1 MKEYQITGMS
11 CASCQAHVS
20 KAVEVVPG
28 VTSVNVSL
36 LSNSMQVEGNANEQ
50 AVIKAV
56 MDAGYGASLKGK
68 SQEQQDPFEDHETPV
83 LIKRLQ
89 YSIVF
94 LIILMYFSMGH
105 MLSLPVPSFL
115 EHNPVGNGI
124 IQMMLVMIV
133 LMINHKF
140 FVSGWKAFRHGSSNM
155 DTLVALGSGISF
167 VYSFVILLQM
177 SGMEHSGAMDAMG
190 SLYFETAAMIPSLI
204 TVGKTMES
212 LSKGKTTSALRQLI
226 SMAPKTAVVLRDGKE
241 VTIDADELKVDDL
254 FVVKAGESVAADGI
268 IVEGSAGFDE
278 SALTGESVPADKQV
292 GDAVMASSLNTS
304 GHVIVKAQ
312 KVGKDTGF
320 SRIIELVA
328 QASDSKAPIA
338 RIADRV
344 SGIFVPSIIVIAC
357 VVLAGWMIAGA
368 PFETALNHAV
378 TVLVVACP
386 CALGLATPTAIMV
399 GNGVA
404 AKHGILFKNA
414 EALENAGRMEICVM
428 DKTGTITEG
437 IMHVTDINAVRN
449 QDELVKYAVSL
460 EKMSSHPVG
469 LAVVQYGQLND
480 ISVISGTDVM
490 VENGKGIQ
498 ARMDGHLIRGG
509 NLSWIGSLCQMDAT
523 MKADIEEKSGQGK
536 TPLLF
541 MKDDE
546 LLGVIYVADVIRK
559 DSSAAIERLKRMGIV
574 TVMCSGDRKAT
585 AESIGKQA
593 GVDHVIAEMLPE
605 KKQQVI
611 QALGRQGV
619 TAMVG
624 DGIND
629 APSLVS
635 AQIGIAIGAG
645 TDVAIDSADIVL
657 MNSRLS
663 DVPALVHLSRKVLR
677 NIHENLFWAFA
688 YNALLIPIA
697 SGIVAGIHMNPMF
710 GAAAMSLSSFTVCMN
725 ALRLNRCRLYD
736 ENKDVKKKQ
745 KSVDFTDIRRKH
757 TMKKTVK
764 IEGMMCGHCEMS
776 VRKALEAIDGIEQ
789 AVVSHETGTAEC
801 TMSRDV
807 DADVIRKAIEDR
819 DFTFVSID

>member
-1 MKEYQITGMS
+1 MREYQITGMS

-20 KAVEVVPG
+20 KAVEQVPG

-36 LSNSMQVEGNANEQ
+36 LSNSMQVEGSADEHAIIQ
-50 AVIKAV
+50 AVI
-56 MDAGYGASLKGK
+56 DAGYGASVKGQSK
-68 SQEQQDPFEDHETPV
+68 AEKDPFEDLETPI
-83 LIKRLQ
+83 LMKRLK
-89 YSIVF
+89 YSIGF
-94 LIILMYFSMGH
+94 LMILMYFSMGH
-105 MLSLPVPSFL
+105 MFGLPVPSFL

-124 IQMMLVMIV
+124 IQMMLAMIV
-133 LMINHKF
+133 LMINRKF
-140 FVSGWKAFRHGSSNM
+140 FVSGWKALRHGSSNM

-167 VYSFVILLQM
+167 VYSFVVLLQM
-177 SGMEHSGAMDAMG
+177 SSMEHTGAMNAMG

-212 LSKGKTTSALRQLI
+212 LSKGKTTSALKQLI
-226 SMAPKTAVVLRDGKE
+226 SLVPKTAVVLRDGQE
-241 VTIDADELKVDDL
+241 VTIDADELMVNDL
-254 FVVKAGESVAADGI
+254 FVVRAGESVAADGV
-268 IVEGSAGFDE
+268 IVQGGAGFDE
-278 SALTGESVPADKQV
+278 SALTGESVPVDKQV
-292 GDAVMASSLNTS
+292 GDTVMASSLNTS

-320 SRIIELVA
+320 ARIIELVR

-344 SGIFVPSIIVIAC
+344 SGIFVPSVIVIAC
-357 VVLAGWMIAGA
+357 VVLAGWMIGGA
-368 PFETALNHAV
+368 TLETALAHAV

-437 IMHVTDINAVRN
+437 IMHVTDINAIKD
-449 QDELVKYAVSL
+449 QDELRKYAVSL
-460 EKMSSHPVG
+460 EKFSSHPVG
-469 LAVVQYGQLND
+469 QAVVQYGCD
-480 ISVISGTDVM
+480 SSISVIDGTDVM

-498 ARMDGHLIRGG
+498 AKMDGHLIRGG
-509 NLSWIGSLCQMDAT
+509 NLSWIGTFCQMDASV
-523 MKADIEEKSGQGK
+523 KADIEEKSSQGK

-559 DSSAAIERLKRMGIV
+559 DSAEAIKRLKRMGIV
-574 TVMCSGDRKAT
+574 TVMCSGDRRAT
-585 AESIGKQA
+585 AQAIGAQA
-593 GVDHVIAEMLPE
+593 GVDHVIGEMLPE
-605 KKQQVI
+605 DKQRVI
-611 QALGRQGV
+611 QVLSRQGV

-688 YNALLIPIA
+688 YNALLIPVA

-725 ALRLNRCRLYD
+725 ALRLNRCRLHD
-736 ENKDVKKKQ
+736 EKHDMIRKQ
-745 KSVDFTDIRRKH
+745 KSVDFTDIRRKQI
-757 TMKKTVK
+757 MKKTVK

-789 AVVSHETGTAEC
+789 ATVSHETGTAEC
-801 TMSRDV
+801 TMSKDV
-807 DADVIRKAIEDR
+807 DADIIRKAIEDK

>member
-1 MKEYQITGMS
+1 MREYQITGMS

-20 KAVEVVPG
+20 KAVEQVPG

-36 LSNSMQVEGNANEQ
+36 LSNSMQVEGSADEHAIIQ
-50 AVIKAV
+50 AVI
-56 MDAGYGASLKGK
+56 DAGYGASVKGQSK
-68 SQEQQDPFEDHETPV
+68 AEKDPFEDLETPV
-83 LIKRLQ
+83 LMKRLK
-89 YSIVF
+89 YSMGF
-94 LIILMYFSMGH
+94 LMILMYFSMGH
-105 MLSLPVPSFL
+105 MFGLPVPSFL

-124 IQMMLVMIV
+124 IQMMLAMIV
-133 LMINHKF
+133 LMINRKF
-140 FVSGWKAFRHGSSNM
+140 FVSGWKALRHGSSNM

-167 VYSFVILLQM
+167 VYSFVVLLQM
-177 SGMEHSGAMDAMG
+177 SSMEHTGAMDAMG

-212 LSKGKTTSALRQLI
+212 LSKGKTTSALKQLI
-226 SMAPKTAVVLRDGKE
+226 SLVPKTAVVLRDGQE
-241 VTIDADELKVDDL
+241 VIIDADELMVNDL
-254 FVVKAGESVAADGI
+254 FVVRAGESVAADGV
-268 IVEGSAGFDE
+268 IVQGGAGFDE
-278 SALTGESVPADKQV
+278 SALTGESVPVDKQV
-292 GDAVMASSLNTS
+292 GDTVMASSLNTS
-304 GHVIVKAQ
+304 SHVIVKAQ

-320 SRIIELVA
+320 ARIIELVR

-344 SGIFVPSIIVIAC
+344 SGIFVPSVIVIAC
-357 VVLAGWMIAGA
+357 VVLAGWMIGGA
-368 PFETALNHAV
+368 TLETALAHAV

-437 IMHVTDINAVRN
+437 IMHVTDINAIKG
-449 QDELVKYAVSL
+449 QDELRKYAVSL
-460 EKMSSHPVG
+460 EKFSSHPVG
-469 LAVVQYGQLND
+469 QAVVQYGCD
-480 ISVISGTDVM
+480 SSISVIDVTEVM

-509 NLSWIGSLCQMDAT
+509 NLSWIGTFCQMDASV
-523 MKADIEEKSGQGK
+523 KADIEEKSSQGK

-559 DSSAAIERLKRMGIV
+559 DSAEAIKRLKRMGIV

-585 AESIGKQA
+585 AQAIGAQA
-593 GVDHVIAEMLPE
+593 GVDHVIGEMLPE
-605 KKQQVI
+605 DKQRVI
-611 QALGRQGV
+611 QVLSRQGV

-688 YNALLIPIA
+688 YNALLIPVA

-725 ALRLNRCRLYD
+725 ALRLNRCRLHD
-736 ENKDVKKKQ
+736 EKHDMIRKQ
-745 KSVDFTDIRRKH
+745 KSVDFTDIRRKQ

-789 AVVSHETGTAEC
+789 ATVSHETGTAEC
-801 TMSRDV
+801 TMSKDV
-807 DADVIRKAIEDR
+807 DADVIRKAIEDK

>member
-1 MKEYQITGMS
+1 MREYQITGMS

-20 KAVEVVPG
+20 KAVEQVPG

-36 LSNSMQVEGNANEQ
+36 LSNSMQVEGSADEHAIIQ
-50 AVIKAV
+50 AVI
-56 MDAGYGASLKGK
+56 DAGYGASVKGQSK
-68 SQEQQDPFEDHETPV
+68 AEKDPFEDLETPI
-83 LIKRLQ
+83 LMKRLK
-89 YSIVF
+89 YSIGF
-94 LIILMYFSMGH
+94 LMILMYFSMGH
-105 MLSLPVPSFL
+105 MFGLPVPSFL

-124 IQMMLVMIV
+124 IQMMLAMIV
-133 LMINHKF
+133 LMINRKF
-140 FVSGWKAFRHGSSNM
+140 FVSGWKALRHGSSNM

-167 VYSFVILLQM
+167 VYSFVVLLQM
-177 SGMEHSGAMDAMG
+177 SSMEHTGAMNAMG

-212 LSKGKTTSALRQLI
+212 LSKGKTTSALKQLI
-226 SMAPKTAVVLRDGKE
+226 SLVPKTAVVLRDGQE
-241 VTIDADELKVDDL
+241 VTIDADELMVNDL
-254 FVVKAGESVAADGI
+254 FVVRAGESVAADGV
-268 IVEGSAGFDE
+268 IVQGGAGFDE
-278 SALTGESVPADKQV
+278 SALTGESVPVDKQV
-292 GDAVMASSLNTS
+292 GDTVMASSLNTS

-320 SRIIELVA
+320 ARIIELVR

-344 SGIFVPSIIVIAC
+344 SGIFVPSVIVIAC
-357 VVLAGWMIAGA
+357 VVLAGWMIGGA
-368 PFETALNHAV
+368 TLETALAHAV

-437 IMHVTDINAVRN
+437 IMHVTDINAIKD
-449 QDELVKYAVSL
+449 QDELRKYAVSL
-460 EKMSSHPVG
+460 EKFSSHPVG
-469 LAVVQYGQLND
+469 QAVVQYGCD
-480 ISVISGTDVM
+480 SSISVIDGTDVM

-498 ARMDGHLIRGG
+498 AKMDGHLIRGG
-509 NLSWIGSLCQMDAT
+509 NLSWIGTFCQMDASV
-523 MKADIEEKSGQGK
+523 KADIEEKSSQGK

-559 DSSAAIERLKRMGIV
+559 DSAAAIERLKRMGIV
-574 TVMCSGDRKAT
+574 TVMCSGDRRAT
-585 AESIGKQA
+585 AQAIGAQA
-593 GVDHVIAEMLPE
+593 GVDHVIGEMLPE
-605 KKQQVI
+605 DKQRVI
-611 QALGRQGV
+611 QVLSRQGV

-688 YNALLIPIA
+688 YNALLIPVA

-725 ALRLNRCRLYD
+725 ALRLNRCRLHD
-736 ENKDVKKKQ
+736 EKHDMIRKQ
-745 KSVDFTDIRRKH
+745 KSVDFTDIRRKQI
-757 TMKKTVK
+757 MKKTVK

-789 AVVSHETGTAEC
+789 ATVSHETGTAEC
-801 TMSRDV
+801 TMSKDV
-807 DADVIRKAIEDR
+807 DADIIRKAIEDK

>member
-386 CALGLATPTAIMV
+386 CALGLATPTAILV

>member
-11 CASCQAHVS
+11 CASCQAHVT
-20 KAVEVVPG
+20 KAVEQVAG

-36 LSNSMQVEGNANEQ
+36 LSNSMQVEGNADEK
-50 AVIKAV
+50 AVIAAV
-56 MDAGYGASLKGK
+56 KDAGYGASLKGK
-68 SQEQQDPFEDHETPV
+68 QQSQQDPYEDRETPE
-83 LIKRLQ
+83 LLKRLK
-89 YSIVF
+89 YSIGF
-94 LIILMYFSMGH
+94 LTVLMYFSMGH

-124 IQMMLVMIV
+124 IQMTLAMIV
-133 LMINHKF
+133 LMINRKF
-140 FVSGWKAFRHGSSNM
+140 FVSGWKALRHGSSNM

-167 VYSFVILLQM
+167 IYSFLVLLQM
-177 SGMEHSGAMDAMG
+177 SGMEHEGAMAAVH

-226 SMAPKTAVVLRDGKE
+226 SLAPKTAVVLRDGQE
-241 VTIDADELKVDDL
+241 VTVDADQLQVNDL
-254 FVVKAGESVAADGI
+254 FVVRAGESVAADGV
-268 IVEGSAGFDE
+268 IVQGSAGFDE
-278 SALTGESVPADKQV
+278 SSLTGESVPVDKQA
-292 GDAVMASSLNTS
+292 GDSVMATSINTS
-304 GHVIVKAQ
+304 GHVVVKAQ

-344 SGIFVPSIIVIAC
+344 SGIFVPFIILIAT
-357 VVLAGWMIAGA
+357 VVLAGWLIAGA
-368 PFETALNHAV
+368 PLENALTHAV

-386 CALGLATPTAIMV
+386 CAFGLATPTAIMV

-428 DKTGTITEG
+428 DKTGTITQG
-437 IMHVTDINAVRN
+437 VMHVTDITAVS
-449 QDELVKYAVSL
+449 QKEELLTYAVSL
-460 EKMSSHPVG
+460 EKKSSHPVG
-469 LAVVQYGQLND
+469 QAVAQYGQENGV
-480 ISVISGTDVM
+480 SVMDGTDVT
-490 VENGKGIQ
+490 VENGRGIH

-509 NLSWIGSLCQMDAT
+509 NLSWIGELCRIDSDV
-523 MKADIEEKSGQGK
+523 KADIEEKSSQGK

-541 MKDDE
+541 MKDDA
-546 LLGVIYVADVIRK
+546 LLGVIYVADVIRE
-559 DSSAAIERLKRMGIV
+559 DSASAIERLKRMGIV

-585 AESIGKQA
+585 AEAIGRQA

-605 KKQQVI
+605 DKQQVI
-611 QALGRQGV
+611 DALGSQGV

-663 DVPALVHLSRKVLR
+663 DIPALVHLSRKVLR

-688 YNALLIPIA
+688 YNALLIPVA
-697 SGIVAGIHMNPMF
+697 AGVVAGIHMNPMF

-725 ALRLNRCRLYD
+725 ALRLNRCRLY
-736 ENKDVKKKQ
+736 EEKKDMIRKQ
-745 KSVDFTDIRRKH
+745 KSVDFSDIRRKH

-764 IEGMMCGHCEMS
+764 I
-776 VRKALEAIDGIEQ
+776 
-789 AVVSHETGTAEC
+789 
-801 TMSRDV
+801 
-807 DADVIRKAIEDR
+807 
-819 DFTFVSID
+819 

>member
-1 MKEYQITGMS
+1 MREYQITGMS

-20 KAVEVVPG
+20 KAVEQVPG

-36 LSNSMQVEGNANEQ
+36 LSNSMQVEGSADEHAIIQ
-50 AVIKAV
+50 AVI
-56 MDAGYGASLKGK
+56 DAGYGASVKGQSK
-68 SQEQQDPFEDHETPV
+68 AEKDPFEDLETPI
-83 LIKRLQ
+83 LMKRLK
-89 YSIVF
+89 YSIGF
-94 LIILMYFSMGH
+94 LMILMYFSMGH
-105 MLSLPVPSFL
+105 MFGLPVPSFL

-124 IQMMLVMIV
+124 IQMMLAMIV
-133 LMINHKF
+133 LMINRKF
-140 FVSGWKAFRHGSSNM
+140 FVSGWKALRHGSSNM

-167 VYSFVILLQM
+167 VYSFVVLLQM
-177 SGMEHSGAMDAMG
+177 SSMEHTGAMNAMG

-212 LSKGKTTSALRQLI
+212 LSKGKTTSALKQLI
-226 SMAPKTAVVLRDGKE
+226 SLVPKTAVVLRDVQE
-241 VTIDADELKVDDL
+241 VTIDADELMVNDL
-254 FVVKAGESVAADGI
+254 FVVRAGESVAADGV
-268 IVEGSAGFDE
+268 IVQGGAGFDE
-278 SALTGESVPADKQV
+278 SALTGESIPVDKQV
-292 GDAVMASSLNTS
+292 GDTVMASSLNTS

-320 SRIIELVA
+320 ARIIELVR

-344 SGIFVPSIIVIAC
+344 SGIFVPSVIVIAC
-357 VVLAGWMIAGA
+357 VVLAGWMIGGA
-368 PFETALNHAV
+368 TLETALAHAV

-437 IMHVTDINAVRN
+437 IMHVTDINAIKD
-449 QDELVKYAVSL
+449 QDELRKYAVSL
-460 EKMSSHPVG
+460 EKFSSHPVG
-469 LAVVQYGQLND
+469 QAVVQYGCD
-480 ISVISGTDVM
+480 SSISVIDGTDVM

-498 ARMDGHLIRGG
+498 AKMDGHLIRGG
-509 NLSWIGSLCQMDAT
+509 NLSWIGTFCQMDASV
-523 MKADIEEKSGQGK
+523 KADIEEKSSQGK

-559 DSSAAIERLKRMGIV
+559 DSAEAIKRLKRMVIV

-585 AESIGKQA
+585 AQAIGAQA
-593 GVDHVIAEMLPE
+593 GVDHVIGEMLPE
-605 KKQQVI
+605 DKQQVI
-611 QALGRQGV
+611 QVLSRQGV

-688 YNALLIPIA
+688 YNALLIPVA

-725 ALRLNRCRLYD
+725 ALRLNRCRLHD
-736 ENKDVKKKQ
+736 EKHDMIRKQ
-745 KSVDFTDIRRKH
+745 KSVDFTDIRRKQI
-757 TMKKTVK
+757 MKKTVK

-789 AVVSHETGTAEC
+789 ATVSHETGTAEC
-801 TMSRDV
+801 TMSKDV
-807 DADVIRKAIEDR
+807 DADVIRKAIEDK

>member
-1 MKEYQITGMS
+1 MREYQITGMS

-20 KAVEVVPG
+20 KAVEQVPG

-36 LSNSMQVEGNANEQ
+36 LSNSMQVEGSADEHAIIQ
-50 AVIKAV
+50 AVI
-56 MDAGYGASLKGK
+56 DAGYGASVKGQSK
-68 SQEQQDPFEDHETPV
+68 AEKDPFEDLETPV
-83 LIKRLQ
+83 LMKRLK
-89 YSIVF
+89 YSMGF
-94 LIILMYFSMGH
+94 LMILMYFSMGH
-105 MLSLPVPSFL
+105 MFGLPVPSFL

-124 IQMMLVMIV
+124 IQMMLAMIV
-133 LMINHKF
+133 LMINRKF
-140 FVSGWKAFRHGSSNM
+140 FVSGWKALRHGSSNM

-167 VYSFVILLQM
+167 VYSFVVLLQM
-177 SGMEHSGAMDAMG
+177 SSMEHTGAMDAMG

-212 LSKGKTTSALRQLI
+212 LSKGKTTSALKQLI
-226 SMAPKTAVVLRDGKE
+226 SLVPKTAVVLRDGQE
-241 VTIDADELKVDDL
+241 VIIDADELMVNDL
-254 FVVKAGESVAADGI
+254 FVVRAGESVAADGV
-268 IVEGSAGFDE
+268 IVQGGAGFDE
-278 SALTGESVPADKQV
+278 SALTGESVPVDKQV
-292 GDAVMASSLNTS
+292 GDTVMASSLNTS
-304 GHVIVKAQ
+304 SHVIVKAQ

-320 SRIIELVA
+320 ARIIELVR

-344 SGIFVPSIIVIAC
+344 SGIFVPSVIVIAC
-357 VVLAGWMIAGA
+357 VVLAGWMIGGA
-368 PFETALNHAV
+368 TLETALAHAV

-437 IMHVTDINAVRN
+437 IMHVTDINAIKD
-449 QDELVKYAVSL
+449 QDELRKYAVSL
-460 EKMSSHPVG
+460 EKFSSHPVG
-469 LAVVQYGQLND
+469 QAVVQYGCD
-480 ISVISGTDVM
+480 SSISVIDGTEVM

-509 NLSWIGSLCQMDAT
+509 NLSWIGTFCQMDASV
-523 MKADIEEKSGQGK
+523 KADIEEKSSQGK

-559 DSSAAIERLKRMGIV
+559 DSAEAIKRLKRMGIV

-585 AESIGKQA
+585 AQAIGAQA
-593 GVDHVIAEMLPE
+593 GVDHVIGEMLPE
-605 KKQQVI
+605 DKQQVI
-611 QALGRQGV
+611 QVLSRQGV

-688 YNALLIPIA
+688 YNALLIPVA

-725 ALRLNRCRLYD
+725 ALRLNRCRLHD
-736 ENKDVKKKQ
+736 EKHDMIRKQ
-745 KSVDFTDIRRKH
+745 KSVDFTDIRRKQI
-757 TMKKTVK
+757 MKKTVK

-789 AVVSHETGTAEC
+789 ATVSHETGTAEC
-801 TMSRDV
+801 TMSKDV
-807 DADVIRKAIEDR
+807 DADIIRKAIEDK

>member
-124 IQMMLVMIV
+124 IQMMLAMIV

-807 DADVIRKAIEDR
+807 DADVIRKAIEGR

>member
-1 MKEYQITGMS
+1 MREYQITGMS

-20 KAVEVVPG
+20 KAVERVPG

-36 LSNSMQVEGNANEQ
+36 LSNSMQVEGSADEHAIIQ
-50 AVIKAV
+50 AVI
-56 MDAGYGASLKGK
+56 DAGYGASVKGK
-68 SQEQQDPFEDHETPV
+68 SKEEKDPFEDLETPV
-83 LIKRLQ
+83 LMKRLK
-89 YSIVF
+89 YSIGF
-94 LIILMYFSMGH
+94 LMILMYFSMGH
-105 MLSLPVPSFL
+105 MFGLPVPSFL

-124 IQMMLVMIV
+124 IQMMLAMII
-133 LMINHKF
+133 LMINRKF
-140 FVSGWKAFRHGSSNM
+140 FVSGWKALRHGSSNM

-167 VYSFVILLQM
+167 VYSFVVLLQM
-177 SGMEHSGAMDAMG
+177 SSMEHTGAMNAMG

-226 SMAPKTAVVLRDGKE
+226 SLVPKTAVVLRGGQE
-241 VTIDADELKVDDL
+241 VTIDADELMVNDL
-254 FVVKAGESVAADGI
+254 FVVRAGESVAADGL
-268 IVEGSAGFDE
+268 IVQGGAGFDE
-278 SALTGESVPADKQV
+278 SALTGESVPVDKQV
-292 GDAVMASSLNTS
+292 GDTVMASSLNTS

-320 SRIIELVA
+320 ARIIELVR

-357 VVLAGWMIAGA
+357 VVLAGWMIGGA
-368 PFETALNHAV
+368 PLETALTHAV

-437 IMHVTDINAVRN
+437 IMHVTDINAIKD
-449 QDELVKYAVSL
+449 QDELRKYAVSL
-460 EKMSSHPVG
+460 EKLSSHPVG
-469 LAVVQYGQLND
+469 QAVVQYGCD
-480 ISVISGTDVM
+480 SSISVIDGTEVM

-509 NLSWIGSLCQMDAT
+509 NLSWIETFCQMDASV
-523 MKADIEEKSGQGK
+523 KADIEEKSSQGK

-546 LLGVIYVADVIRK
+546 LLGVIYVADAIRK
-559 DSSAAIERLKRMGIV
+559 DSAAAIERLKRMGIV

-585 AESIGKQA
+585 AQAIGAQA
-593 GVDHVIAEMLPE
+593 GVDHVIGEMLPE
-605 KKQQVI
+605 DKQQVI
-611 QALGRQGV
+611 QALSRQGV

-688 YNALLIPIA
+688 YNALLIPVA

-725 ALRLNRCRLYD
+725 ALRLNRCRLHD
-736 ENKDVKKKQ
+736 EKHDMIRKQ
-745 KSVDFTDIRRKH
+745 KSVDFTDIRRKQ

-789 AVVSHETGTAEC
+789 ATVSHETGTAEC
-801 TMSRDV
+801 TMSKDV
-807 DADVIRKAIEDR
+807 DADVIRKAIENR

>member
-124 IQMMLVMIV
+124 IQMMLAMIV

-357 VVLAGWMIAGA
+357 VVLAWWMIAGA

-677 NIHENLFWAFA
+677 NINENLFWAFA

>member
-124 IQMMLVMIV
+124 IQMMLAMIV

-593 GVDHVIAEMLPE
+593 GVDHVIAEMLPD

>member
-1 MKEYQITGMS
+1 MKEYEITGMS
-11 CASCQAHVS
+11 CASCQAHVT
-20 KAVEVVPG
+20 KAVEQVAG

-36 LSNSMQVEGNANEQ
+36 LSNSMQVEGNADEK
-50 AVIKAV
+50 AVIAAV
-56 MDAGYGASLKGK
+56 KDAGYGASLKGK
-68 SQEQQDPFEDHETPV
+68 QQSQQDPYEDRETPE
-83 LIKRLQ
+83 LLKRLK
-89 YSIVF
+89 YSIGF
-94 LIILMYFSMGH
+94 LTVLMYFSMGH

-124 IQMMLVMIV
+124 IQMTLAMIV
-133 LMINHKF
+133 LMINRKF
-140 FVSGWKAFRHGSSNM
+140 FVSGWKALRHGSSNM

-167 VYSFVILLQM
+167 IYSFLVLLQM
-177 SGMEHSGAMDAMG
+177 SGMEHEGAMAAVH

-226 SMAPKTAVVLRDGKE
+226 SLAPKTAVVLRDGQE
-241 VTIDADELKVDDL
+241 VTVDADQLQVNDL
-254 FVVKAGESVAADGI
+254 FVVRAGESVAADGV
-268 IVEGSAGFDE
+268 IVQGSAGFDE
-278 SALTGESVPADKQV
+278 SSLTGESVPVDKQA
-292 GDAVMASSLNTS
+292 GDTVMATSINTS
-304 GHVIVKAQ
+304 GHVVVKAQ

-344 SGIFVPSIIVIAC
+344 SGIFVPSIILIAT
-357 VVLAGWMIAGA
+357 VVLAGWLIAGA
-368 PFETALNHAV
+368 PLENALTHAV

-428 DKTGTITEG
+428 DKTGTITQG
-437 IMHVTDINAVRN
+437 VMHVTDITAVS
-449 QDELVKYAVSL
+449 QKKELLTYAVSL
-460 EKMSSHPVG
+460 EKKSSHPVG
-469 LAVVQYGQLND
+469 QAVAQYGQENGV
-480 ISVISGTDVM
+480 SVMDGTDVT
-490 VENGKGIQ
+490 VENGRGIH

-509 NLSWIGSLCQMDAT
+509 NLSWIGELCRIDSDV
-523 MKADIEEKSGQGK
+523 KADIEEKSSQGK

-541 MKDDE
+541 MKDDA
-546 LLGVIYVADVIRK
+546 LLGVIYVADVIRE
-559 DSSAAIERLKRMGIV
+559 DSASAIERLKRMGIV

-585 AESIGKQA
+585 AEAIGRQA

-605 KKQQVI
+605 DKQQVI
-611 QALGRQGV
+611 DALGSQGV

-663 DVPALVHLSRKVLR
+663 DIPALVHLSRKVLR

-688 YNALLIPIA
+688 YNALLIPVA
-697 SGIVAGIHMNPMF
+697 AGVVAGIHMNPMF

-725 ALRLNRCRLYD
+725 ALRLNRCRLY
-736 ENKDVKKKQ
+736 EEKKDMIRKQ
-745 KSVDFTDIRRKH
+745 KSVDFSDIRRKH

-789 AVVSHETGTAEC
+789 AVVSAQKGTAEC
-801 TMSRDV
+801 TMSKDV
-807 DADVIRKAIEDR
+807 NADVIRKAIEDR

>member
-1 MKEYQITGMS
+1 MREYQITGMS

-20 KAVEVVPG
+20 KAVEQVPG

-36 LSNSMQVEGNANEQ
+36 LSNSMQVEGSADEHAIIQ
-50 AVIKAV
+50 AVI
-56 MDAGYGASLKGK
+56 DAGYGASVKGQSK
-68 SQEQQDPFEDHETPV
+68 AEKDPFEDLETPV
-83 LIKRLQ
+83 LMKRLK
-89 YSIVF
+89 YSMGF
-94 LIILMYFSMGH
+94 LMILMYFSMGH
-105 MLSLPVPSFL
+105 MFGLPVPSFL

-124 IQMMLVMIV
+124 IQMMLAMIV
-133 LMINHKF
+133 LMINRKF
-140 FVSGWKAFRHGSSNM
+140 FVSGWKALRHGSSNM

-167 VYSFVILLQM
+167 VYSFVVLLQM
-177 SGMEHSGAMDAMG
+177 SSMEHTGAMDAMG

-212 LSKGKTTSALRQLI
+212 LSKGKTTSALKQLI
-226 SMAPKTAVVLRDGKE
+226 SLVPKTAVVLRDGQE
-241 VTIDADELKVDDL
+241 VIIDADELMVNDL
-254 FVVKAGESVAADGI
+254 FVVRAGESVAADGV
-268 IVEGSAGFDE
+268 IVQGGAGFDE
-278 SALTGESVPADKQV
+278 SALTGESVPVDKQV
-292 GDAVMASSLNTS
+292 GDTVMASSLNTS
-304 GHVIVKAQ
+304 SHVIVKAQ

-320 SRIIELVA
+320 ARIIELVR

-344 SGIFVPSIIVIAC
+344 SGIFVPSVIVIAC
-357 VVLAGWMIAGA
+357 VVLVGWMIGGA
-368 PFETALNHAV
+368 TLETALAHAV

-437 IMHVTDINAVRN
+437 IMHVTDINAIKD
-449 QDELVKYAVSL
+449 QDELLKYAVSL
-460 EKMSSHPVG
+460 EKLSSHPVG
-469 LAVVQYGQLND
+469 QAVVQYGCD
-480 ISVISGTDVM
+480 SSFSMIDGTDVM

-509 NLSWIGSLCQMDAT
+509 NLSWIGTFCQMDASV
-523 MKADIEEKSGQGK
+523 KADIEEKSSQGK

-559 DSSAAIERLKRMGIV
+559 DSAEAIKRLKRMGIV

-585 AESIGKQA
+585 AQAIGAQA
-593 GVDHVIAEMLPE
+593 GVDHVIGEMLPE
-605 KKQQVI
+605 DKQQVI
-611 QALGRQGV
+611 QVLSRQGV

-688 YNALLIPIA
+688 YNALLIPVA

-725 ALRLNRCRLYD
+725 ALRLNRCRLHD
-736 ENKDVKKKQ
+736 EKHDMIRKQ
-745 KSVDFTDIRRKH
+745 KSVDFTDIRRKQ

-789 AVVSHETGTAEC
+789 ATVSHETGTAEC
-801 TMSRDV
+801 TMSKDV
-807 DADVIRKAIEDR
+807 DADVIRKAIEDK